1 MDDALDLTERE
12 GHTVKHVVVL
22 DHKMAAKRSEVPW
35 KEGRDKWWQDVM
47 DHLPSECPVEW
58 MDAEA
63 PLFKV
68 CLPLWFNFDHACYL
82 QAEYTSITATKSS
95 SADPIGMPSKP

>member
-68 CLPLWFNFDHACYL
+68 CLPLWFNFDHACYF
-82 QAEYTSITATKSS
+82 
-95 SADPIGMPSKP
+95 

>member
-1 MDDALDLTERE
+1 MDITEKE
-12 GHTVKHVVVL
+12 GHAVEHVVVL
-22 DHKMAAKRSEVPW
+22 DHKLASKRSEVPW

-47 DHLPSECPVEW
+47 DSLPSECPVEW

-68 CLPLWFNFDHACYL
+68 CSPFLVHRVVVGTVWHTYCMCTVTIAG
-82 QAEYTSITATKSS
+82 Q
-95 SADPIGMPSKP
+95 

>member
-1 MDDALDLTERE
+1 MSLQTIVDDALDLTEQE
-12 GHTVKHVVVL
+12 GHTVQHVVVL
-22 DHKMAAKRSEVPW
+22 DHKLAAKRSEVPW

-47 DHLPSECPVEW
+47 DSLPSECPVEW

-68 CLPLWFNFDHACYL
+68 CRTAANPVITFR
-82 QAEYTSITATKSS
+82 AE
-95 SADPIGMPSKP
+95 PVW